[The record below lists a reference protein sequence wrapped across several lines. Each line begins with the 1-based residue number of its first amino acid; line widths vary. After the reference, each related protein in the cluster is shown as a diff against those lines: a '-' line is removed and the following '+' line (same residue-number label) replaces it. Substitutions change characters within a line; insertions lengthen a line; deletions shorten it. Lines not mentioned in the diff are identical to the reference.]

1 MKAVNLVVLTGYPHS
16 GKTTIAEFLVKHR
29 FKRLELYEIRQKLF
43 GEWWPLQDDKERE
56 ARLFF
61 QFQKSDLLA
70 GGKNVVLDSCAISNI
85 DRLESFFLPK
95 FASTKFKI
103 NKYLL
108 YLDTDRKILLKR
120 NLGDKERDKKTFWEI
135 LKTVD
140 KYWQNPKTYKGKSV
154 KLLIYKNNN
163 LKDLEKIKTDLTKKL
178 KL

>member
-70 GGKNVVLDSCAISNI
+70 EGKNVVLDSCAISNI
-85 DRLESFFLPK
+85 DRLESFLIPNFV
-95 FASTKFKI
+95 STKFKI
-103 NKYLL
+103 KKYLL
-108 YLDTDRKILLKR
+108 YLDTDKKILLER
-120 NLGDKERDKKTFWEI
+120 NLDDKERNKKTFWEI

-140 KYWQNPKTYKGKSV
+140 KYWENPKTYKNKDAKRLV
-154 KLLIYKNNN
+154 YKNNN
-163 LKDLEKIKTDLTKKL
+163 RQDLERTKKSIL
-178 KL
+178 KELN